1 MAGPTPV
8 LPLTSDRARVLS
20 SPTQSAPIWSPRSP
34 RWILEF
40 FRAQAN
46 VAVEGG
52 AYQVNQ
58 VEDEE
63 NGLQIHAAPL
73 LNLSSKT
80 LRADRS
86 HDKDMIEKNT
96 MVATSVGL
104 YAAEPRRIDL
114 QAVQSIVKIANRVPV
129 LYSDNHDQ
137 LQSQLNVASEFIYE
151 TVENLVF
158 NHPEYGLL
166 QEKNIPERMRF
177 KTDGVATPDV
187 LDELLARAWRRP
199 DLFVMHPETLA
210 EFRKQANASQLTLET
225 VDVFGSPFT
234 AWRGLPIVPS
244 NKLSLRSSSTEARP
258 MSRVPAATGTSILLM
273 RLGESKQGVVHLSA
287 KGTETGPRL
296 PGINV
301 EYMGLEDN
309 AVAKYLLTTYTA
321 VAVLSAGGLA
331 RADVTFGAKGS

>member
-1 MAGPTPV
+1 MPDDKPAGST
-8 LPLTSDRARVLS
+8 LPPLMSDRARILS

-40 FRAQAN
+40 FRTQAN
-46 VAVEGG
+46 VPVEGG

-58 VEDEE
+58 VEDDDK
-63 NGLQIHAAPL
+63 NGLIQAKPL
-73 LNLSSKT
+73 HLASKT
-80 LRADRS
+80 LNAVHS
-86 HDKDMIEKNT
+86 HPDNT
-96 MVATSVGL
+96 LVQTSVGL
-104 YAAEPRRIDL
+104 YAQSPREIKL
-114 QAVQSIVKIANRVPV
+114 ETVQSIVKIANRVPA

-137 LQSQLNVASEFIYE
+137 LQAQLNVASEFICE

-158 NHPEYGLL
+158 NHSDHGLL
-166 QEKNIPERMRF
+166 QDKNIPERMKF
-177 KTDGVATPDV
+177 QADGAASPDV

-199 DLFVMHPETLA
+199 DIFVMHPETLT
-210 EFRKQANASQLTLET
+210 EFRKQANGKGLTLET

-244 NKLSLRSSSTEARP
+244 NKLHLKASEGGSKNAGKASK
-258 MSRVPAATGTSILLM
+258 MSRVPAGTSTSILLL

-296 PGINV
+296 PSINV
-301 EYMGLEDN
+301 EFMGLSDE
-309 AVAKYLLTTYTA
+309 AVARYLLTTYSA

-331 RADVTFGAKGS
+331 RADVTF